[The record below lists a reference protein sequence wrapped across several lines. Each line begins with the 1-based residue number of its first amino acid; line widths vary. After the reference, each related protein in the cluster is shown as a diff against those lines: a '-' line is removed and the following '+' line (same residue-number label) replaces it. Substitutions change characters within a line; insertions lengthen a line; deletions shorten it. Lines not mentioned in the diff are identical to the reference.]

1 MKLKSRTKK
10 NKLTFHYPAG
20 LDLLAPRFL
29 VLTKLTGL
37 ALEPVSSIS

>member
-1 MKLKSRTKK
+1 MKLKS
-10 NKLTFHYPAG
+10 LTNNQAVSHYPAG